1 MGTKFFTEVE
11 QEFWVQF
18 ILFRGPCKLGQ
29 FPKKKYHL
37 MQKNVLKQV
46 IDFTIVIVI
55 FFLKWDAKVLA
66 MIRTPAILI
75 AST

>member
-1 MGTKFFTEVE
+1 
-11 QEFWVQF
+11 
-18 ILFRGPCKLGQ
+18 
-29 FPKKKYHL
+29 

-55 FFLKWDAKVLA
+55 FFKWDAKVLA